1 MKTLKFTIIILLI
14 CINSLNAQI
23 DFSIDSVIINRNHK
37 MNPDIEIMAKAP
49 SIKFYCEIQNNTDS
63 LIDLDFGNTNRQL
76 YYSFNYKGKQYF
88 SELLVI
94 DLLYKEN
101 ISIQPFTKFNF
112 DFNADIFGKH
122 DLLSNDISTEEYF
135 EFLSETLPTLRLGL
149 INGKTN
155 IESKGINNVIIAE

>member
-1 MKTLKFTIIILLI
+1 MKTLKFTIIILFI

-23 DFSIDSVIINRNHK
+23 DFSIDSVIIGRNHK
-37 MNPDIEIMAKAP
+37 INPDIETMVEAP

-63 LIDLDFGNTNRQL
+63 LIDLDFGNTNSQL
-76 YYSFNYKGKQYF
+76 YYYFKYKGKQYF

-101 ISIQPFTKFNF
+101 ISIQPFTKFKF